1 MAAEAAAAEAAA
13 AEEEATEATG
23 NVAEDDADWS
33 VECRRSTDAAAAAG
47 LDADEV
53 PMRSCLRMD
62 DGVADTDED
71 KDCSESDDDERRR
84 RVAAG

>member
-1 MAAEAAAAEAAA
+1 MAAEAAAV
-13 AEEEATEATG
+13 EEEVTEATG

-47 LDADEV
+47 LDADKI

-62 DGVADTDED
+62 DGVADPDEDKD
-71 KDCSESDDDERRR
+71 KDCSESDDEERRR